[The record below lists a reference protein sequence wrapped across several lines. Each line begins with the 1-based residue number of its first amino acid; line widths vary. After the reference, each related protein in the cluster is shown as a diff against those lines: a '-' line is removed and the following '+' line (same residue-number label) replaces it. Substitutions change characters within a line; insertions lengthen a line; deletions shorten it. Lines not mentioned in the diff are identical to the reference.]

1 MNYKTFIYIL
11 FLVFIYTIKGDE
23 KNNKSELVFIYNAK
37 SGIINSLI
45 DFSHKVISP
54 ETYECNLC
62 ALTYGVFA
70 KKEIWLDYIKSLP
83 VNSTF
88 TYKDKILD
96 KKLDNVIFPAIFLKK
111 NDSFI
116 QIISYLEL
124 NKFDSL
130 QDLIIVLNSR
140 IKENGIMKKEE
151 KIITDEEWKNKL
163 TSSEYH
169 ILREKGT
176 DRPFTGKYDEFFEDG
191 LYSCAG
197 CDEELFISETK
208 YNSGCGWPAFYEPL
222 PNKVE
227 ESEDN
232 SFGMK
237 RIEITC
243 KNCGGHLGHVFNDG
257 PKPTGLRYCINSTS
271 LDFEPENDND

>member
-1 MNYKTFIYIL
+1 MKYKISTCVL
-11 FLVFIYTIKGDE
+11 FFVFIHIINGD
-23 KNNKSELVFIYNAK
+23 NNKSELVFIYNAK

-45 DFSHKVISP
+45 DFTYKVISP
-54 ETYECNLC
+54 DTYECNLY
-62 ALTYGVFA
+62 AITYGAFA
-70 KKEIWLDYIKSLP
+70 KKDIWGDYIESLP
-83 VNSTF
+83 ISSIF

-96 KKLDNVIFPAIFLKK
+96 KKLDNVILPAVFQKK
-111 NDSFI
+111 NDRFI
-116 QIISYLEL
+116 QLISSVEL
-124 NKFDSL
+124 NKLNNL
-130 QDLIIVLNSR
+130 QGLIVLLNSR
-140 IKENGIMKKEE
+140 LKENGVMKKEE

-163 TSSEYH
+163 TSAEYH

-176 DRPFTGKYDEFFEDG
+176 ERPFTGKYDEFFEDG
-191 LYSCAG
+191 RYRCAG

-208 YNSGCGWPAFYEPL
+208 YNSGCGWPAFYESL
-222 PNKVE
+222 PNKIE

-271 LDFEPENDND
+271 LDFEPEKDND

>member
-1 MNYKTFIYIL
+1 MKYKISICIL
-11 FLVFIYTIKGDE
+11 FFVFIHIINGD
-23 KNNKSELVFIYNAK
+23 NNKSELVFIYNAK

-45 DFSHKVISP
+45 DFTHKVISP
-54 ETYECNLC
+54 DTYECNLYVI
-62 ALTYGVFA
+62 TYETFA
-70 KKEIWLDYIKSLP
+70 KKDIWEDYIESLP
-83 VNSTF
+83 ISSIF

-96 KKLDNVIFPAIFLKK
+96 KKLDNLILPAVFQKK
-111 NDSFI
+111 NDRFI
-116 QIISYLEL
+116 QLISSAEL
-124 NKFDSL
+124 NKLNNL
-130 QDLIIVLNSR
+130 QGLIVLLNSR
-140 IKENGIMKKEE
+140 LKENGVMKKEE

-163 TSSEYH
+163 TSAEYH

-176 DRPFTGKYDEFFEDG
+176 ERPFTGKYDEFFEDG
-191 LYSCAG
+191 RYRCAG

-208 YNSGCGWPAFYEPL
+208 YNSGCGWPAFYESL
-222 PNKVE
+222 PNKIE

-271 LDFEPENDND
+271 LDFEPEKDND

>member
-1 MNYKTFIYIL
+1 MKYKISICVL
-11 FLVFIYTIKGDE
+11 FFVFIHIINGDS
-23 KNNKSELVFIYNAK
+23 NKSELVFIYNAK

-45 DFSHKVISP
+45 DFTHKVISP
-54 ETYECNLC
+54 DTYECNLC
-62 ALTYGVFA
+62 AITYGTFA
-70 KKEIWLDYIKSLP
+70 KKDIWEDYIESLP
-83 VNSTF
+83 ISSIF

-96 KKLDNVIFPAIFLKK
+96 KKLDNVILPAVFQKK
-111 NDSFI
+111 NDRFI
-116 QIISYLEL
+116 QLISSVEL
-124 NKFDSL
+124 NKLNNL
-130 QDLIIVLNSR
+130 QGLIVLLNSR
-140 IKENGIMKKEE
+140 LKENGVMKKEE

-163 TSSEYH
+163 TSAEYH

-176 DRPFTGKYDEFFEDG
+176 ERPFTGKYDEFFEDG
-191 LYSCAG
+191 RYRCAG

-208 YNSGCGWPAFYEPL
+208 YNSGCGWPAFYESL
-222 PNKVE
+222 PNKIE

-257 PKPTGLRYCINSTS
+257 PKPTGLRYCINSAS
-271 LDFEPENDND
+271 LDFEPEKDND

>member
-1 MNYKTFIYIL
+1 MKYKISICIL
-11 FLVFIYTIKGDE
+11 FFVFINIMNGD
-23 KNNKSELVFIYNAK
+23 NNKSELVFIYNAK

-45 DFSHKVISP
+45 DFTHKVISP
-54 ETYECNLC
+54 DTYECNLC
-62 ALTYGVFA
+62 AITYGTFT
-70 KKEIWLDYIKSLP
+70 KKNLWADYIESIP
-83 VNSTF
+83 IASIF
-88 TYKDKILD
+88 TYKDKIVD
-96 KKLDNVIFPAIFLKK
+96 KKLDKIILPAVILKK
-111 NDSFI
+111 NDRFM
-116 QIISYLEL
+116 QLISSTEL
-124 NKFDSL
+124 NKLDNL
-130 QDLIIVLNSR
+130 EGLIVLLNSR
-140 IKENGIMKKEE
+140 LKENGVMKKEE

-163 TSSEYH
+163 TSAEYH

-176 DRPFTGKYDEFFEDG
+176 ERPFTGKYDEFFEDG
-191 LYSCAG
+191 RYRCAG

-208 YNSGCGWPAFYEPL
+208 YNSGCGWPAFYESL
-222 PNKVE
+222 PNKIE

-271 LDFEPENDND
+271 LDFEPDKDND

>member
-1 MNYKTFIYIL
+1 MKYKISICIL
-11 FLVFIYTIKGDE
+11 FFVFIHIINGD
-23 KNNKSELVFIYNAK
+23 NNKSKLVFIYNAK

-45 DFSHKVISP
+45 DFTHKVISP
-54 ETYECNLC
+54 DTYECNLC
-62 ALTYGVFA
+62 AITYGTFA
-70 KKEIWLDYIKSLP
+70 KKDIWEDYIESLP
-83 VNSTF
+83 ISSIF

-96 KKLDNVIFPAIFLKK
+96 KKLDNVILPAVFQKK
-111 NDSFI
+111 NDRFI
-116 QIISYLEL
+116 QLISSVEL
-124 NKFDSL
+124 NKLNNL
-130 QDLIIVLNSR
+130 QGLIVLLNSR
-140 IKENGIMKKEE
+140 LKENGVMKKEE
-151 KIITDEEWKNKL
+151 KISTDEEWKNKL
-163 TSSEYH
+163 TSAEYH

-176 DRPFTGKYDEFFEDG
+176 ERPFTGKYDEFFEDG
-191 LYSCAG
+191 RYRCAG

-208 YNSGCGWPAFYEPL
+208 YNSGCGWPAFYESL
-222 PNKVE
+222 PNKIE

-271 LDFEPENDND
+271 LDFEPEKDND